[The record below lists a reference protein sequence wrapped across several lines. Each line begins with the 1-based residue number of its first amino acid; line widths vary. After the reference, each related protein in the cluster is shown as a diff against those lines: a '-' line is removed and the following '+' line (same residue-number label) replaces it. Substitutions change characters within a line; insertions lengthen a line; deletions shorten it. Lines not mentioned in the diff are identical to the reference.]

1 MLPVPEQGKC
11 REQIREMDVKDGVKK
26 EVSHTEWS
34 TEWSWDEATV
44 SIAFSLERRN

>member
-11 REQIREMDVKDGVKK
+11 REQIREMDVKDGMKK
-26 EVSHTEWS
+26 EVSH